1 VKKILFLSILLAN
14 SATAQFGFSDQYQFN
29 LLAVNPAF
37 TGERGNFGVT
47 AMLGNQFIGGFRPSQ
62 VSQIVS
68 LDGKIGTGNSSIGFQ
83 GFRNTITSST
93 NNGLNVSYGYAIET
107 DAAKINIG
115 LNAGFSVS
123 PNFVGN
129 ESFTNQISPFSGLGV
144 AAILENMFVSIS
156 APTLFAKPQFADAIT
171 SPLNLMVGYRIG
183 NAENI
188 ALNLSALA
196 GLQLKTG
203 ASNFLHV
210 NPKIWLGNK
219 IGLGTSFRFHSNY
232 GLGILP
238 MAELRVSESSTVGIS
253 YDSNPLRLVNTNSQ
267 FNNPNGLIQLMYRY
281 DVVEIGKKTPI
292 LNLF

>member
-1 VKKILFLSILLAN
+1 MLLAN
-14 SATAQFGFSDQYQFN
+14 SAFAQFGFSDQYQFN
-29 LLAVNPAF
+29 LLAINPAF

-93 NNGLNVSYGYAIET
+93 NNGLSLSYGYAIET
-107 DAAKINIG
+107 EVAKINIG
-115 LNAGFSVS
+115 LNAGFSVT
-123 PNFVGN
+123 PNFVGS
-129 ESFTNQISPFSGLGV
+129 ESFTNQISPFGGLGV

-156 APTLFAKPQFADAIT
+156 APTLLAKIQYANAIS

-203 ASNFLHV
+203 ATNFLHL

-219 IGLGTSFRFHSNY
+219 IGIGSSFRFHTNY

-238 MAELRVSESSTVGIS
+238 TAELRVSESSTIGIS

-267 FNNPNGLIQLMYRY
+267 INNPNGLIQLMYRY
-281 DVVEIGKKTPI
+281 DVVEIDKNTPI